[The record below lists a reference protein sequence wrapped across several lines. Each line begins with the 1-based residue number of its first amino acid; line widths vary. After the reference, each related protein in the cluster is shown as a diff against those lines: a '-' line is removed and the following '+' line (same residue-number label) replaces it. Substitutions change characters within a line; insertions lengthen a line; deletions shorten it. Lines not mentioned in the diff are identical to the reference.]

1 MTNCRGTITVLV
13 AVVVVVTAYASTWNH
28 HSPPP
33 PPPHR
38 RRHALTVNVLC
49 LASLTGYLGYV
60 GLLCIRDTQ

>member
-1 MTNCRGTITVLV
+1 MTNCRGTITVLLVV
-13 AVVVVVTAYASTWNH
+13 AVVVTAYASTWNH

-33 PPPHR
+33 SH

>member
-1 MTNCRGTITVLV
+1 MTNCRGTITVLLVV
-13 AVVVVVTAYASTWNH
+13 AVVVTAYASTWNH

-33 PPPHR
+33 PPPH